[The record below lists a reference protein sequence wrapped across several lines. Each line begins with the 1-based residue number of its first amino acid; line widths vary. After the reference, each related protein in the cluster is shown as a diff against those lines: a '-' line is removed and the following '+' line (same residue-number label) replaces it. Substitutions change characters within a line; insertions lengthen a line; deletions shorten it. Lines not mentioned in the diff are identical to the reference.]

1 MGVGADWREYVCI
14 VLYSQQK
21 GEEANV
27 NISYLYSTS
36 QQQSKP
42 CKVEDD
48 KKLKNKNTT
57 LGQNIT
63 GVYILLKFKI

>member
-27 NISYLYSTS
+27 NISYLYST
-36 QQQSKP
+36 QEAKTWEIETQEGKN
-42 CKVEDD
+42 D
-48 KKLKNKNTT
+48 KKKQRNKEEKLGLKK
-57 LGQNIT
+57 L
-63 GVYILLKFKI
+63 VMEA